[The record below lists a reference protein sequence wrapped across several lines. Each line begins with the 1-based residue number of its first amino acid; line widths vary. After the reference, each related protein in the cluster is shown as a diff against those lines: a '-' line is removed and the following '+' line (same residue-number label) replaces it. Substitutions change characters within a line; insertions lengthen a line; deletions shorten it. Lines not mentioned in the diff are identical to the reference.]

1 MKGPFIEGRHRN
13 GAVSGTG
20 VKVREGDL
28 NSGKKQG
35 GEVHWPGAV
44 ASAEGC
50 SPPNP
55 ARKEP
60 SKCHHLLLLHLLTGS
75 SFTDQ
80 TPPHWCRACCQC
92 QGSCLGRRSK
102 QIWRDKQKTR
112 QTANALPWKAI
123 APPGWETLLS
133 SPVRQPP
140 QDAPPEEAPSP
151 GPGTLYQLKVME
163 KGSQPNKVRGS
174 QGQGKACTAPSC

>member
-28 NSGKKQG
+28 NSGKKQD
-35 GEVHWPGAV
+35 GEIHWPGAV
-44 ASAEGC
+44 ASAEGR

-60 SKCHHLLLLHLLTGS
+60 SECHHLLLLHLLTGS

-80 TPPHWCRACCQC
+80 TPPTGAGHAV
-92 QGSCLGRRSK
+92 S
-102 QIWRDKQKTR
+102 
-112 QTANALPWKAI
+112 
-123 APPGWETLLS
+123 
-133 SPVRQPP
+133 
-140 QDAPPEEAPSP
+140 
-151 GPGTLYQLKVME
+151 
-163 KGSQPNKVRGS
+163 VRGAAWGEGAS
-174 QGQGKACTAPSC
+174 RSGGTNRRHGKLLTPSHGRLLLPLDGKHF